1 MCSEM
6 ETPFSFLTDRQRKEK
21 KIHLPFKVGKILSVC
36 FSIVIGF
43 KTNVVPVIPAVSV
56 LILQSIR

>member
-6 ETPFSFLTDRQRKEK
+6 ETPFSFLTDRQRKEE

-36 FSIVIGF
+36 FSFVIGF
-43 KTNVVPVIPAVSV
+43 KTNAVPVISAVSI